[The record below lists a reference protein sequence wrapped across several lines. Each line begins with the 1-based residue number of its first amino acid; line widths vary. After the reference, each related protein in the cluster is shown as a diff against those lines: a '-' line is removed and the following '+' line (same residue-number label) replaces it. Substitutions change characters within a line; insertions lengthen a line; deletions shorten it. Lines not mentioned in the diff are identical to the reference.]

1 MSDGKPGNALITG
14 AAGGMGT
21 AIATALV
28 GAGYRVALADRDEA
42 RLKALAQKLGPTTFP
57 LTLDITDKAQVEKL
71 RDLIPE
77 AWRPISTLINNA
89 GHDIGGRKRF
99 DEGAMDDWAAI
110 FDTNTIGMM
119 RVTHSILPD
128 MVRRNTGDI
137 VNMSS
142 INALRIIPDMAPYSA
157 SKAAV
162 SMLTQTIRGELA
174 NTGIRVIEINPGLTK
189 TNIIAT
195 RYRGDMAK
203 TKEYF
208 DQFEMALE
216 PEDIAR
222 SILFA
227 LSQPRTVQIA
237 QMVILPLNRY

>member
-1 MSDGKPGNALITG
+1 MSNGKPGNALITG

-21 AIATALV
+21 AIAKTLV
-28 GAGYRVALADRDEA
+28 DAGYRVVLADRDEA
-42 RLKALAQKLGPTTFP
+42 RLKALADKLGPATFP
-57 LTLDITDKAQVEKL
+57 LALDITDKARVAAL
-71 RDLIPE
+71 PNLIPE
-77 AWRPISTLINNA
+77 AWRPIDTLINNA
-89 GHDIGGRKRF
+89 GHDIGGRTPF
-99 DEGAMDDWAAI
+99 HEGSMDDWAAI

-119 RVTHSILPD
+119 RVTHAILPD

-162 SMLTQTIRGELA
+162 SMLTQTIRGEVA
-174 NTGIRVIEINPGLTK
+174 KTGIRVIEINPGLTR
-189 TNIIAT
+189 TNIIST
-195 RYRGDMAK
+195 RYRGDEKK
-203 TKEYF
+203 TKDYF
-208 DQFEMALE
+208 DQFEMAME

-227 LSQPRTVQIA
+227 LSQPRSVQIA
-237 QMVILPLNRY
+237 QMVILPVNRF

>member
-1 MSDGKPGNALITG
+1 MSEGKPGNALVTG

-28 GAGYRVALADRDEA
+28 GAGYKVVLADRDEA
-42 RLKALAQKLGPTTFP
+42 KLKALAQKLGPATYP
-57 LTLDITDKAQVEKL
+57 LTLDITDKERVAKL
-71 RDLIPE
+71 PELIPE
-77 AWRPISTLINNA
+77 AFRPIDTLVNNA

-99 DEGAMDDWAAI
+99 DEGAIEDWAGI
-110 FDTNTIGMM
+110 FDTNIVGLM
-119 RVTHSILPD
+119 RVTHAMLPD
-128 MVRRNTGDI
+128 MIRRDTGDI
-137 VNMSS
+137 VTMSS

-195 RYRGDMAK
+195 RYRGDQKK

>member
-1 MSDGKPGNALITG
+1 MSNEKPGNALITG
-14 AAGGMGT
+14 AAGGIGT

-28 GAGYRVALADRDEA
+28 GAGYRVVLADRDEA
-42 RLKALAQKLGPTTFP
+42 RLKALAEKLGPTTFP
-57 LTLDITDKAQVEKL
+57 LTLDISDKAQVEKL
-71 RDLIPE
+71 PDLIPE

-89 GHDIGGRKRF
+89 GHDIGGRTRF

-110 FDTNTIGMM
+110 FETNTIGMM

-142 INALRIIPDMAPYSA
+142 INALRIVPDMAPYSA

-174 NTGIRVIEINPGLTK
+174 NTGIRVVEINPGLTK

-195 RYRGDMAK
+195 RYRGDMTKA
-203 TKEYF
+203 KEYF

-227 LSQPRTVQIA
+227 LRQPRTVQIA

>member
-1 MSDGKPGNALITG
+1 MSEDKSGNALITG
-14 AAGGMGT
+14 AAGGMGI

-28 GAGYRVALADRDEA
+28 AARYRVVLADRDED
-42 RLKALAQKLGPTTFP
+42 RLKTLAQKLGPTAFP
-57 LTLDITDKAQVEKL
+57 LVLDITDEQRVARL
-71 RDLIPE
+71 PDLIPE
-77 AWRPISTLINNA
+77 EWRPIDTLINNA
-89 GHDIGGRKRF
+89 GHDIGGRTRF
-99 DEGAMDDWAAI
+99 DEGAIEDWANI
-110 FDTNTIGMM
+110 LETNIIGLM
-119 RVTHSILPD
+119 RVTHAMLPD
-128 MVRRNTGDI
+128 MIRRDTGDI

-174 NTGIRVIEINPGLTK
+174 GTGIRVIEINPGLTK

-195 RYRGDMAK
+195 RYRGDQKK

-208 DQFEMALE
+208 DQFGMALE

-222 SILFA
+222 SIMFA
-227 LSQPRTVQIA
+227 LGQPRTVQIA
-237 QMVILPLNRY
+237 QMVILPLNRF

>member
-1 MSDGKPGNALITG
+1 
-14 AAGGMGT
+14 MGT

-28 GAGYRVALADRDEA
+28 EAGYRVVLADRDDA
-42 RLKALAQKLGPTTFP
+42 RLKALAQKLGPATFP
-57 LTLDITDKAQVEKL
+57 LTLDITDTAQVEKL
-71 RDLIPE
+71 PDLIPE

-89 GHDIGGRKRF
+89 GHDIGGRTRF
-99 DEGAMDDWAAI
+99 DQGAMADWAAI
-110 FDTNTIGMM
+110 FETNTIGMM

-174 NTGIRVIEINPGLTK
+174 NTGIRVIEINPGLTR

-203 TKEYF
+203 TKDYF

-237 QMVILPLNRY
+237 QMVILPVNRY

>member
-1 MSDGKPGNALITG
+1 MSDKGPGNALITG

-21 AIATALV
+21 AIAAALV
-28 GAGYRVALADRDEA
+28 DAGYRVVLADRDDA
-42 RLKALAQKLGPTTFP
+42 RLKALAQKLGPATFP
-57 LTLDITDKAQVEKL
+57 LTLDITDTAQVEKL
-71 RDLIPE
+71 PDLIPE

-89 GHDIGGRKRF
+89 GHDIGGRTRF
-99 DEGAMDDWAAI
+99 DQGAMADWAAI
-110 FDTNTIGMM
+110 FETNTIGMM

-174 NTGIRVIEINPGLTK
+174 NTGIRVIEINPGLTR

-203 TKEYF
+203 TKDYF

-237 QMVILPLNRY
+237 QMVILPVNRY

>member
-1 MSDGKPGNALITG
+1 MSEGKPGNAFITG

-21 AIATALV
+21 AIATALID
-28 GAGYRVALADRDEA
+28 AGYRVVLADRDQA
-42 RLKALAQKLGPTTFP
+42 KLAALAQKLGPATFP
-57 LTLDITDKAQVEKL
+57 LTLDITDKARVEML
-71 RDLIPE
+71 PELIPE
-77 AWRPISTLINNA
+77 AWRPISTLVNNA

-110 FDTNTIGMM
+110 FDTNIIGMM
-119 RVTHSILPD
+119 RVTHSLMPD
-128 MVRRNTGDI
+128 MVRRDTGDI
-137 VNMSS
+137 VVMSS
-142 INALRIIPDMAPYSA
+142 INAMRIIPDMAPYSA

-195 RYRGDMAK
+195 RYRGDPVK

>member
-1 MSDGKPGNALITG
+1 
-14 AAGGMGT
+14 
-21 AIATALV
+21 
-28 GAGYRVALADRDEA
+28 
-42 RLKALAQKLGPTTFP
+42 
-57 LTLDITDKAQVEKL
+57 
-71 RDLIPE
+71 
-77 AWRPISTLINNA
+77 
-89 GHDIGGRKRF
+89 
-99 DEGAMDDWAAI
+99 MDDWAAI
-110 FDTNTIGMM
+110 FETNTIGMM

-142 INALRIIPDMAPYSA
+142 INALRIVPDMAPYSA

-174 NTGIRVIEINPGLTK
+174 NTGICVVEINPGLTK

-195 RYRGDMAK
+195 RYRGDMTKA
-203 TKEYF
+203 KEYF

>member
-1 MSDGKPGNALITG
+1 MSDKNPGNALITG

-21 AIATALV
+21 AIAAALV
-28 GAGYRVALADRDEA
+28 EAGYRVVLTDRDEA
-42 RLKALAQKLGPTTFP
+42 RLKALAQKLGPATFP
-57 LTLDITDKAQVEKL
+57 LTLDITDAAQVEKL
-71 RDLIPE
+71 PDLIPD

-89 GHDIGGRKRF
+89 GHDIGGRTRF
-99 DEGAMDDWAAI
+99 DQGSMADWAAI
-110 FDTNTIGMM
+110 FETNTVGMM
-119 RVTHSILPD
+119 RVTHAIMPD

-174 NTGIRVIEINPGLTK
+174 NTGIRVIEINPGLTR

-237 QMVILPLNRY
+237 QMVILPVNRY

>member
-1 MSDGKPGNALITG
+1 
-14 AAGGMGT
+14 
-21 AIATALV
+21 
-28 GAGYRVALADRDEA
+28 
-42 RLKALAQKLGPTTFP
+42 LAQKLGPATCP
-57 LTLDITDKAQVEKL
+57 LTLDITDKARVEQL
-71 RDLIPE
+71 PDLIPE
-77 AWRPISTLINNA
+77 VWRAISTLINNA

-227 LSQPRTVQIA
+227 LSQPRTVRIA
-237 QMVILPLNRY
+237 QTVILPLNRY